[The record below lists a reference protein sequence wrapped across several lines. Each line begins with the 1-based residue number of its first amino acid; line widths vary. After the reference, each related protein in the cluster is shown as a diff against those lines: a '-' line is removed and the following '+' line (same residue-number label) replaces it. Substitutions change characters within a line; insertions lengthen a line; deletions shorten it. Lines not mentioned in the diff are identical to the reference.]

1 MMGGGN
7 SMTSM
12 VTDEQARQ
20 LAKSFNGRIALNEP
34 MRKYTSFQIGGPA
47 DVLAE
52 PHDMRSLSAVLR
64 WGWNEG
70 LPVFVLGNGTNLLV
84 ADEGIRG
91 VVVRIGPGLDDVR
104 FDGDR
109 VHAMAGVSLPALAR
123 ACADRGLAGLE
134 WAVGI
139 PGSLGGAMAMN
150 AGAYSHTVG
159 DVVREVTTLLL
170 DGSISVKTCEEMQF
184 AQRSSR
190 LSHGDLVACE
200 AMLQLER
207 GNPEEIRR
215 QMSEY
220 MKDRKIKQPLH
231 LPSAGCVFQNPSG
244 RGAGRYIDGAGLKGL
259 RVGGAEVS
267 HVHANFIVNVGDATA
282 RDVLILMN
290 VVRRSVYDKFGVELV
305 PEIRVV
311 GG

>member
-1 MMGGGN
+1 
-7 SMTSM
+7 MTSM

-34 MRKYTSFQIGGPA
+34 MKKYTSFQIGGPA
-47 DVLAE
+47 DMLVQPRDLQ
-52 PHDMRSLSAVLR
+52 SLSVVLR
-64 WGWNEG
+64 WAWNEG
-70 LPVFVLGNGTNLLV
+70 LPLFVLGNGTNLLV

-91 VVVRIGPGLDDVR
+91 VVVRIGPGLDSVS
-104 FDGDR
+104 FDGER
-109 VHAMAGVSLPALAR
+109 VRAMAGVSMPALAR
-123 ACADRGLAGLE
+123 ACAERGLAGLE

-159 DVVREVTTLLL
+159 DFTREVTTMLL
-170 DGSISVKTCEEMQF
+170 DGSISVKSCEEMQF

-190 LSHGDLVACE
+190 LSHGDLIACE
-200 AMLQLER
+200 AVLVLEP
-207 GNPEEIRR
+207 GDPESIRC

-220 MKDRKIKQPLH
+220 MEDRRIKQPLH

-259 RVGGAEVS
+259 RVGGAEIS
-267 HVHANFIVNVGDATA
+267 RVHANFIVNVGDATA

-290 VVRRSVYDKFGVELV
+290 VARRTVYEKFGVELV

>member
-1 MMGGGN
+1 MGGGN

-34 MRKYTSFQIGGPA
+34 MKKYTSFQIGGPA
-47 DVLAE
+47 DMLVE
-52 PHDMRSLSAVLR
+52 PRDVGSLSQVLS
-64 WGWNEG
+64 WAWNEG
-70 LPVFVLGNGTNLLV
+70 LPLFVLGNGTNLLV

-91 VVVRIGPGLDDVR
+91 VVVRIGSGLDQVR
-104 FDGDR
+104 FEGES
-109 VHAMAGVSLPALAR
+109 VHAMSGVSLPALAR
-123 ACADRGLAGLE
+123 ACAERGLGGLE

-150 AGAYSHTVG
+150 AGAYSYTIG
-159 DVVREVTTLLL
+159 DFVREVKTLML
-170 DGSISVKTCEEMQF
+170 DGSALVKTCDEMQF

-190 LSHGDLVACE
+190 LSHGDLIAYE
-200 AMLQLER
+200 AMLVLEP
-207 GNPEEIRR
+207 GNPEEIRH

-267 HVHANFIVNVGDATA
+267 HVHANFIVNLGDATA

-290 VVRRSVYDKFGVELV
+290 VVRQTVHEKFGVELV
-305 PEIRVV
+305 PEVRVV